1 MMNLMNFEI
10 DKYLYHSFYLIYMI
24 IVTNQ
29 LFQIII
35 VLLLHFLIIYKIKFF
50 NIFCYIAKNIS

>member
-24 IVTNQ
+24 IVKNQ

-50 NIFCYIAKNIS
+50 K